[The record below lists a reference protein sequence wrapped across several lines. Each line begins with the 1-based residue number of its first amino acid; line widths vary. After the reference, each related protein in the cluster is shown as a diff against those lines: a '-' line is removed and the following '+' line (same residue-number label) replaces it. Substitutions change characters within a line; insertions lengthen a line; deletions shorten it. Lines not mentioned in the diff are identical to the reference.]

1 MTLHLEGIKYIS
13 EHSDCLN
20 DYGYLTLITWVF
32 QGRFYVPSCPPTPSK
47 NILLNIAVLLDPLC
61 VDKLSPQLSHLKANN

>member
-47 NILLNIAVLLDPLC
+47 NILLNIAVLPHMPHRHIHIQPDP
-61 VDKLSPQLSHLKANN
+61 PEH

>member
-47 NILLNIAVLLDPLC
+47 NILLNIAVLQKNIFFVC
-61 VDKLSPQLSHLKANN
+61 R